1 MAALFPDISELLR
14 ASERVRVI
22 RSADSMSWEESGACA
37 SLVLSR
43 LSIAS
48 KALAPGALAAAA
60 LPTCRTPTRTPPRDQ
75 AEPPAEPEPAWL
87 PSSPR
92 KPSGGSGAVFEAPG
106 GL

>member
-22 RSADSMSWEESGACA
+22 RSADAMSWEESGACA
-37 SLVLSR
+37 SVVLSR

-48 KALAPGALAAAA
+48 KSLAPGALAAAA
-60 LPTCRTPTRTPPRDQ
+60 LPTCRTPARIPPADQ

-92 KPSGGSGAVFEAPG
+92 KPAGGLGAVFAIDR